1 MEFFITES
9 QRKELCSTCYF
20 EFQKGQK
27 GQIEDYQQV
36 FWREDSLLLHADIAD
51 EIELYKIIPNFDY
64 YSTTFVD
71 KQSWSDIL
79 QNAENRGGK
88 ILQVIREALPWAED
102 NFREF
107 DYFVICG
114 I

>member
-9 QRKELCSTCYF
+9 QQKKTGSSCYF

-27 GQIEDYQQV
+27 NKEYSSV

-51 EIELYKIIPNFDY
+51 ETELYKIIPDFNY
-64 YSTTFVD
+64 
-71 KQSWSDIL
+71 SDITVISREKWAVIR
-79 QNAENRGGK
+79 QNAEREGGTLMK
-88 ILQVIREALPWAED
+88 IIHEASDWAEE
-102 NFREF
+102 NFKEF
-107 DYFVICG
+107 DYFVILG

>member
-9 QRKELCSTCYF
+9 ERKQLHSTCYF

-27 GQIEDYQQV
+27 SKEYSSV

-51 EIELYKIIPNFDY
+51 ETELYKIIPDFNY
-64 YSTTFVD
+64 
-71 KQSWSDIL
+71 SDITVISREKWAVIRH
-79 QNAENRGGK
+79 NAEREGGTLMK
-88 ILQVIREALPWAED
+88 IIHEASVWAEE
-102 NFREF
+102 NFKEF
-107 DYFVICG
+107 DYFVILG